1 MAMVVIGTVFV
12 DIKGFPDDLYIPEGR
27 NAGRV
32 EIVHGGVGRNV
43 AEDIANVE
51 LRPRFVGMVDDTA
64 EGAEVLRKLKNHK
77 VNTDYVAV
85 TQDGMGMW
93 LAVFNNGGDIAGSIS
108 KRPTSDAM
116 LRMLEEK
123 GDEIFADADSIVIEI
138 DLDKE
143 LIKTVFRYAEK
154 YHKKVYAVVANM
166 SIASQR
172 RDFLQ
177 SIDCFVCNEQ
187 EAGILFVCDFSGLT
201 PEELCEELSR
211 RVVSARIPSMV
222 VTMGSRGAVYADMN
236 GDKGVYP
243 ARKVKVRDTTGAGDA
258 FCAGVAIGLTYGKT
272 MREAVEIGTRLA
284 SSVITVSEN
293 VCPRF
298 LPQELGLDVKK
309 EEKSAPNRQLPR
321 MRTLPVLHTCR
332 KGRYGV

>member
-177 SIDCFVCNEQ
+177 SIDCFVCNAQ

-298 LPQELGLDVKK
+298 LPQELDLDVKI
-309 EEKSAPNRQLPR
+309 EE
-321 MRTLPVLHTCR
+321 
-332 KGRYGV
+332 

>member
-12 DIKGFPDDLYIPEGR
+12 DIKGFPGDLYIPEGR

-298 LPQELGLDVKK
+298 LPQELGLDVKI
-309 EEKSAPNRQLPR
+309 EE
-321 MRTLPVLHTCR
+321 
-332 KGRYGV
+332 

>member
-1 MAMVVIGTVFV
+1 MPIAVVGNVFV
-12 DIKGFPDDLYIPEGR
+12 DIKGFPDDNYIPGGR
-27 NAGRV
+27 NAGKV

-43 AEDIANVE
+43 AEDIANIE
-51 LRPRFVGMVDDTA
+51 LRPRFVSMVDDTP
-64 EGAEVLRKLKNHK
+64 EGEEVLRKLKNHK
-77 VNTDYVAV
+77 VNTDYVPAV
-85 TQDGMGMW
+85 PNGMGMW

-177 SIDCFVCNEQ
+177 SIDCFVCNAQ

-298 LPQELGLDVKK
+298 LPQELGLDVKI
-309 EEKSAPNRQLPR
+309 EE
-321 MRTLPVLHTCR
+321 
-332 KGRYGV
+332 

>member
-64 EGAEVLRKLKNHK
+64 EGAEVPRKLKNHK

-298 LPQELGLDVKK
+298 LPQELGLDVKI
-309 EEKSAPNRQLPR
+309 EE
-321 MRTLPVLHTCR
+321 
-332 KGRYGV
+332 

>member
-43 AEDIANVE
+43 AEDIANIE

-177 SIDCFVCNEQ
+177 SIDCFVCNAQ

-298 LPQELGLDVKK
+298 LPQELGLDVKI
-309 EEKSAPNRQLPR
+309 EE
-321 MRTLPVLHTCR
+321 
-332 KGRYGV
+332 

>member
-51 LRPRFVGMVDDTA
+51 LRPRFVGMVEDTA

-77 VNTDYVAV
+77 VNTDYLAV

-177 SIDCFVCNEQ
+177 SIDCFVCNAQ

-298 LPQELGLDVKK
+298 LPQELGLDVKI
-309 EEKSAPNRQLPR
+309 EE
-321 MRTLPVLHTCR
+321 
-332 KGRYGV
+332 

>member
-77 VNTDYVAV
+77 VDTEYVAV

-123 GDEIFADADSIVIEI
+123 GDEIFSDADSIVIEI

-154 YHKKVYAVVANM
+154 YNKKVYAVVANM

-201 PEELCEELSR
+201 PEELCGELSR

-222 VTMGSRGAVYADMN
+222 VTMGSRGAVYADMD

-298 LPQELGLDVKK
+298 LPQELGLDVKVS
-309 EEKSAPNRQLPR
+309 E
-321 MRTLPVLHTCR
+321 
-332 KGRYGV
+332 

>member
-177 SIDCFVCNEQ
+177 SIDCFVCNQQ
-187 EAGILFVCDFSGLT
+187 EAGLLFSDDYDHLSPDEMCRVLT
-201 PEELCEELSR
+201 GNVR
-211 RVVSARIPSMV
+211 SANIPSMV
-222 VTMGSRGAVYADMN
+222 VTMGGQGAVYACAD
-236 GDKGVYP
+236 GDCGIVP
-243 ARKVKVRDTTGAGDA
+243 AKKVDVMDTTGAGDA
-258 FCAGVAIGLTYGKT
+258 FF
-272 MREAVEIGTRLA
+272 AVSYTHL
-284 SSVITVSEN
+284 
-293 VCPRF
+293 
-298 LPQELGLDVKK
+298 
-309 EEKSAPNRQLPR
+309 
-321 MRTLPVLHTCR
+321 TLPTN
-332 KGRYGV
+332 

>member
-1 MAMVVIGTVFV
+1 MVVIGTVFV

-298 LPQELGLDVKK
+298 LPQELGLDVKI
-309 EEKSAPNRQLPR
+309 EE
-321 MRTLPVLHTCR
+321 
-332 KGRYGV
+332 